1 MGGGGGVS
9 GLGASDSKGVGGLGA
24 SDSKGVGGLGVSGS
38 EGVSGLGASDSEGV
52 GGLGANDKWCH
63 TSPIISCCL
72 TSCWCPSSSS
82 TSREKRSMKDTT
94 SER

>member
-1 MGGGGGVS
+1 MG
-9 GLGASDSKGVGGLGA
+9 GVGGLVA
-24 SDSKGVGGLGVSGS
+24 SDSEGVGGLV
-38 EGVSGLGASDSEGV
+38 ASDSEGV
-52 GGLGANDKWCH
+52 GGLGAGDKWCH
-63 TSPIISCCL
+63 TFSSISCCL